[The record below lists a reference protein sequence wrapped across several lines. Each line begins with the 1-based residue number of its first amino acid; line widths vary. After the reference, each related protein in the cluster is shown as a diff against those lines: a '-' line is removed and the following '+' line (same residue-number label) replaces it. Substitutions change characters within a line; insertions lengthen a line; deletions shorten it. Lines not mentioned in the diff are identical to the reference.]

1 LRIVG
6 FVGPSGTG
14 KSYRALWVA
23 KERGIEY
30 IIDDGLLISGNKI
43 ISGKSAKR
51 ESTKI
56 GSVKTALFTDVIH
69 ANEVKK
75 VIAKIKPGGILILG
89 TSDGMVEKIAKTLEI
104 GDVKE
109 KVYIDQVASEFEI
122 KEALSC
128 RKNQGKH
135 VIPVP
140 NFEIKQD
147 FSGFM
152 VDPLQI
158 FRRKGKG
165 HFQHVG
171 EKTVVRPTFSYLG
184 KYTISDYTIYQL
196 INHVASRLLGIK
208 KISKYRL
215 TNRGEGLYIDVDV
228 VMYMGSSVYKTLQQL
243 QNESKNEI
251 ERLTS
256 LNVLVM
262 NVTARSIVFK

>member
-1 LRIVG
+1 MYAIR
-6 FVGPSGTG
+6 
-14 KSYRALWVA
+14 SYYV
-23 KERGIEY
+23 
-30 IIDDGLLISGNKI
+30 

-152 VDPLQI
+152 VDP
-158 FRRKGKG
+158 F
-165 HFQHVG
+165 V
-171 EKTVVRPTFSYLG
+171 
-184 KYTISDYTIYQL
+184 
-196 INHVASRLLGIK
+196 
-208 KISKYRL
+208 
-215 TNRGEGLYIDVDV
+215 
-228 VMYMGSSVYKTLQQL
+228 
-243 QNESKNEI
+243 
-251 ERLTS
+251 
-256 LNVLVM
+256 
-262 NVTARSIVFK
+262 